1 MRTGMVALA
10 AGLLLPRFLPALP
23 DTRWLIGLAL
33 IGLLALACRR
43 YRVALFCL
51 GLGWACVSAQGAL
64 DDRLAPELDDRTLWL
79 EGRIV
84 DLPAASAEVVRF
96 ELAEAESRRVQL
108 PQRMRLAWYGGPA
121 LHAGERWRLA
131 VHLKRPHGLVNPQSF
146 DYEAWLL
153 AQRIGATGTVKSGE
167 RLAAASG
174 IGAWRDALRQK
185 LLALPAFGRQ
195 GGLTALVLGDDSGLS
210 SADWRLL
217 QDTGTIHLMVISG
230 GHVSLM
236 AGLVYGLIVQL
247 ARHGLWPRRLPWLP
261 WACALGFAAALG
273 YSLLAGFEVPI
284 RRACI
289 MLAVVLVW
297 RLRFRHLG
305 VWTALLLA
313 FDLVL
318 SIEPL
323 AGLQA
328 GFWLSFGAV
337 AILALTFAGRLG
349 AWSAWR
355 TLGRA
360 QWVMTVG
367 LLPGLLALG
376 LPISIS
382 GALANLIAVPWVSFV
397 VLPPALLGTLLL
409 PVPWLGEGL
418 FWLAGGLLELLFQV
432 LEPMARWWPAWL
444 PTAVPLWGWLLGA
457 LGALLLLL
465 PSGVPLR
472 AFGLALLLPL
482 AFPPSSAPPEG
493 RAEVWQFDVGQGLS
507 VLVRT
512 REHALLYD
520 AGPRYG
526 DFDLGER
533 VVLPSLANLGV
544 RRLDGLLLS
553 HADSDHAGG
562 ALAIQRGLTPT
573 QVLSGEPDQLPAAL
587 QARPCVDGA
596 SWQWDG
602 VRFTTWRWSGAA
614 TGNQASCVLKVE
626 AAGESVLLTGDID
639 TQAERA
645 LLDAGRA
652 LRADWLLAPHHG
664 SRSSSSMVFLQ
675 AVQPRAVLFSRG
687 QHNAFG
693 HPHPTIVA
701 RYRALGIALHDNVE
715 EGALRIRLGA
725 FEPIW
730 PMRAQRRFW
739 RDAPAPEPA
748 AGVQDQSR

>member
-1 MRTGMVALA
+1 MRTGMLALA
-10 AGLLLPRFLPALP
+10 AGLVLLRFLPAIP
-23 DTRWLIGLAL
+23 ETPWLIGLAL
-33 IGLLALACRR
+33 IGLLSLACRR
-43 YRVALFCL
+43 YRLALFCL

-84 DLPAASAEVVRF
+84 DLPAAAPEVVRF
-96 ELAEAESRRVQL
+96 ELAEAESRRARL
-108 PQRMRLAWYGGPA
+108 PQRLRLAWYGGPA

-146 DYEAWLL
+146 DYQAWLL
-153 AQRIGATGTVKSGE
+153 AQRIGATGTVKSGA
-167 RLAAASG
+167 RLAPAAG
-174 IGAWRDALRQK
+174 IGAWRDALRQR
-185 LLALPAFGRQ
+185 LLAIPAFDRQ

-210 SADWRLL
+210 SADWQLL

-236 AGLVYGLIVQL
+236 AGLIYGLIVQL

-273 YSLLAGFEVPI
+273 YALLAGFEVPV

-318 SIEPL
+318 LIEPL
-323 AGLQA
+323 ASLQA

-355 TLGRA
+355 ILGRA

-409 PVPWLGEGL
+409 PVAWLGEGL
-418 FWLAGGLLELLFQV
+418 FRLAGGLLEVLFQV

-444 PTAVPLWGWLLGA
+444 PTAVPLWAWLVGA

-482 AFPPSSAPPEG
+482 LFPPSSAPPEG

-512 REHALLYD
+512 RGHALLYD
-520 AGPRYG
+520 AGPRHG
-526 DFDLGER
+526 DFDLGQR

-544 RRLDGLLLS
+544 RRLDRLLLS
-553 HADSDHAGG
+553 HADADHAGG
-562 ALAIQRGLTPT
+562 ALAIQRGLSPA
-573 QVLSGEPDQLPAAL
+573 QVLSGEPDPLPAAL
-587 QARPCVDGA
+587 RARACVDGA
-596 SWQWDG
+596 SWRWDG

-614 TGNQASCVLKVE
+614 TGNQASCVLRVE
-626 AAGESVLLTGDID
+626 AAGERLLLTGDID
-639 TQAERA
+639 IQAERA
-645 LLDAGRA
+645 LLEAGRD

-664 SRSSSSMVFLQ
+664 SRSSSSMAFLQ

-693 HPHPTIVA
+693 HPHPTVVA